1 MKTLLLAI
9 LAASLAVAYPA
20 HAVDEHHPE
29 KEPQAAPATPVA
41 TPVQT
46 VKQMRAN
53 LKKMDA
59 QLARIAKAKTDAERQ
74 VAIFEHMGMMRENMM
89 LARGMMADT
98 MGCPMMEVE
107 KKGYVMMMD
116 GGQPNGAAERLEH
129 LEERVDRMQ
138 MMMEQM
144 PRRQEGQPVK

>member
-9 LAASLAVAYPA
+9 LAASLAAAYPA
-20 HAVDEHHPE
+20 HAVDEYRPE
-29 KEPQAAPATPVA
+29 KGPQAAPAKPVA

-107 KKGYVMMMD
+107 KKGRVMMMD
-116 GGQPNGAAERLEH
+116 GGQPNGSAERPE
-129 LEERVDRMQ
+129 D
-138 MMMEQM
+138 
-144 PRRQEGQPVK
+144 QPAK

>member
-1 MKTLLLAI
+1 MKILFLAI
-9 LAASLAVAYPA
+9 LTAFLAVSYPA
-20 HAVDEHHPE
+20 HAVDEQHPE
-29 KEPQAAPATPVA
+29 KEPQAAPAKPVA

-59 QLARIAKAKTDAERQ
+59 QLARVAKAKTDAERQ
-74 VAIFEHMGMMRENMM
+74 VAIFEHMGLMRENMM

-107 KKGYVMMMD
+107 KKGHVMMMD
-116 GGQPNGAAERLEH
+116 GGQPNGSAERLEH

-138 MMMEQM
+138 LMMEPMQ
-144 PRRQEGQPVK
+144 RRPEGPPTK